1 MFMLTKILQHK
12 EKEIAVLPPFS
23 KGELEFSDKDHRP
36 FSKKLVQSLNRP
48 ALIAEVKKASPSK
61 GVIKENFNPIDI
73 AVTYEKAGAA
83 CLSVLTD
90 TEFFQGSLQY
100 LRDIRNHVSLPLLR
114 KDFIIDEK
122 QIIESVEN
130 GADAILLIAA
140 CLTSDKLR
148 DLYDFAAECGLE
160 CLVEVHSIEEIQQV
174 YDVCNPSMIGIN
186 NRDLKTFTTDI
197 QHTFSMLPSIKK
209 DTLVISESGI
219 KTASDVKSLM
229 DHQVNGMLIGETLMR
244 AESIQNK
251 VKELY
256 HDCSN

>member
-1 MFMLTKILQHK
+1 MLTKILKQK
-12 EKEIAVLPPFS
+12 EKEVAVLPSFK
-23 KGELEFSDKDHRP
+23 KGELDFTDKDHRP
-36 FSKKLVQSLNRP
+36 FAYKIANSFNRP

-61 GVIKENFNPIDI
+61 GIIKENFNPVEI
-73 AVTYEKAGAA
+73 AVEYEKAGAS

-90 TEFFQGSLQY
+90 TEFFQGDLQY
-100 LRDIRNHVSLPLLR
+100 LKDIRNHVSLPLLR

-140 CLTSDKLR
+140 CLTSDRLEKLHA
-148 DLYDFAAECGLE
+148 LATECGLE
-160 CLVEVHSIEEIQQV
+160 CLVEVHSKQEIQQV

-186 NRDLKTFTTDI
+186 NRDLNTFTTDI
-197 QHTFSMLPSIKK
+197 EHTFSLLSSIKK
-209 DTLVISESGI
+209 ETLVISESGI
-219 KTASDVKSLM
+219 KTATDVKSLF

-244 AESIQNK
+244 ADSIEK
-251 VKELY
+251 KIRELY

>member
-1 MFMLTKILQHK
+1 MLTKILEQK
-12 EKEIAVLPPFS
+12 KREIAVLPSFI
-23 KGELEFSDKDHRP
+23 KGELDFRDKDHRP
-36 FSKKLVQSLNRP
+36 FASQIEKAVNKP

-61 GVIKENFNPIDI
+61 GVIKENFDPVEI
-73 AVTYEKAGAA
+73 AIQYEKAGAS

-90 TEFFQGSLQY
+90 SKFFQGDIQFLKE
-100 LRDIRNHVSLPLLR
+100 IRNHVSLPLLR

-140 CLTSDKLR
+140 CLTSSRLQKLHA
-148 DLYDFAAECGLE
+148 LAEECGLE

-186 NRDLKTFTTDI
+186 NRDLKTFTTNLA
-197 QHTFSMLPSIKK
+197 HTFSLLSAIKK
-209 DTLVISESGI
+209 ETLVISESGI
-219 KTASDVKSLM
+219 KTSKEVRSLL
-229 DHQVNGMLIGETLMR
+229 DHNVNGMLIGETLMR
-244 AESIQNK
+244 ADSINNK
-251 VKELY
+251 IRELY